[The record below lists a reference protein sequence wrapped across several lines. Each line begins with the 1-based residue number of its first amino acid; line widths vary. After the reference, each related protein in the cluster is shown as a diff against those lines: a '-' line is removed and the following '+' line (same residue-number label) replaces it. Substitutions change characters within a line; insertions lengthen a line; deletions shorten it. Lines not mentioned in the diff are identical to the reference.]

1 MSPVL
6 RPVVVLL
13 TLIVT
18 ITGLGA
24 DVGCGVAFAEPAP
37 TPDQAMPPSTT
48 APNPSTTWAPPPEPV
63 LRPVTASPC
72 QDDPTVRT
80 ATCLSEV
87 AGTVPDASAATV
99 GKADAAA
106 TSDTAAAPLPP
117 AAVPQATSKSGSY
130 SPADLAS
137 MYKIPAGLSTDA
149 TIGIVDVGSDPN
161 TAAQLSYYR
170 AYFGLPAC
178 ASANGCFREVGQSG
192 GAALPPVN
200 SSWVTEI
207 ALDVQAVSA
216 VCPSCHI
223 LLVDA
228 NSASA
233 GDLGAAATTAVR
245 LGATYLSLS
254 YGSADS
260 GSNTSLNL
268 SYYNSPGVTYVAAS
282 GDDGYAGG
290 TIFPSSATNVIAAGG
305 TSVRLVNGSWQQ
317 TAWPGAGSGCSSAT
331 LLGLVTGLLGS
342 LLTSSWCPSG
352 RAVSDVSALAD
363 AATGILF
370 YRGGSWYSGGGTS
383 LAAPIIASLYAL
395 AGNHTQPRSVYDNV
409 GAKPGS
415 FVDIVSGA
423 NGSCGTVLCTAAPGW
438 DGPTGVG
445 TPAGLSGLL
454 ASGAPAAPL
463 ATPTTASSLTRV
475 GGGYPVRLTYRLV
488 DAVTGAPVADAP
500 VLVQADAGSGY
511 AAVATIRT
519 GPDGTLG
526 YVAQPRTP
534 TTYRIFY
541 AGDTTHGASTS
552 ASVAART
559 FTPTV
564 RVTRSGHKVKAVA
577 RGPWGGAAAMVP
589 LTLQRRVGKHWKTV
603 KHATTSAAGKAT
615 LPAHKAGRYRIA
627 YGGGQWAKGVS
638 TKVRIR

>member
-1 MSPVL
+1 MPPVL
-6 RPVVVLL
+6 RSVAVLL
-13 TLIVT
+13 TLIL
-18 ITGLGA
+18 TGTGIGSGA
-24 DVGCGVAFAEPAP
+24 ALAEPAP
-37 TPDQAMPPSTT
+37 APDQSTPPSVTV
-48 APNPSTTWAPPPEPV
+48 PNPSTTWTPPPEPA
-63 LRPVTASPC
+63 LQPVTASPC

-87 AGTVPDASAATV
+87 DGTVPDASAAAV

-106 TSDTAAAPLPP
+106 TSDTETAPLPP
-117 AAVPQATSKSGSY
+117 AAVPQAASKSGSY

-137 MYKIPAGLSTDA
+137 IYKIPAGLSTDA

-170 AYFGLPAC
+170 SYFGLPAC
-178 ASANGCFREVGQSG
+178 TTANGCFREVGQSG
-192 GAALPPVN
+192 GAALPPTN

-233 GDLGAAATTAVR
+233 SDLGAAATTAVR
-245 LGATYLSLS
+245 LGAAYVSMS

-268 SYYNSPGVTYVAAS
+268 TYYNSPGVTYVAAS

-290 TIFPSSATNVIAAGG
+290 TIFPSSAANVIAAGG
-305 TSVRLVNGSWQQ
+305 TSVRLVNGTWQQ
-317 TAWPGAGSGCSSAT
+317 TAWSGAGSGCSSAT

-342 LLTSSWCPSG
+342 LLTSGSCPSG

-395 AGNHTQPRSVYDNV
+395 AGNHTEPRSVYDNLS
-409 GAKPGS
+409 AKPGS
-415 FVDIVSGA
+415 FLDIVSGA
-423 NGSCGTVLCTAAPGW
+423 NGSCGTVLCTAGPGW

-454 ASGAPAAPL
+454 ATGAPAVPL
-463 ATPTTASSLTRV
+463 ATPTTASSLIRG
-475 GGGYPVRLTYRLV
+475 GGGYPVRLAYRLV
-488 DAVTGAPVADAP
+488 DALTGAPVAGAP
-500 VLVQADAGSGY
+500 VVVQADTGGGF
-511 AAVATIRT
+511 AAAATTQT
-519 GPDGTLG
+519 GPDGSLG

-541 AGDTTHGASTS
+541 AGDATHGPSTS
-552 ASVAART
+552 TSVAVRT

-564 RVTRSGHKVKAVA
+564 RVTRSGHRLKAVA
-577 RGPWGGAAAMVP
+577 KGPWGGAAVRVP
-589 LTLQRRVGKHWKTV
+589 LTLQRRAGKHWKTA
-603 KHATTSAAGKAT
+603 KHATTSTAGKAT
-615 LPAHKAGRYRIA
+615 LRVHKAGRYRIA
-627 YGGGQWAKGVS
+627 YGGGPWATGR
-638 TKVRIR
+638 TKTVRVR